1 MEKNNRL
8 FKVCIAMSLVFMFYS
23 CDEIY
28 ECVFNINPEIHQKQ
42 LLVGVVGER
51 YEDFITAEISNEV
64 NDNDYD
70 YFFDIIGELPPGI
83 FYDVNRRSVDFFGR
97 PEETGI
103 YRFRVEL
110 FVEGYDYDGYDR
122 SPTCRESTVRE
133 FTIQVLD

>member
-8 FKVCIAMSLVFMFYS
+8 FKVCIAMSLAFMFYN

-97 PEETGI
+97 PEEAGI

-110 FVEGYDYDGYDR
+110 FVEGYDYNGYDR